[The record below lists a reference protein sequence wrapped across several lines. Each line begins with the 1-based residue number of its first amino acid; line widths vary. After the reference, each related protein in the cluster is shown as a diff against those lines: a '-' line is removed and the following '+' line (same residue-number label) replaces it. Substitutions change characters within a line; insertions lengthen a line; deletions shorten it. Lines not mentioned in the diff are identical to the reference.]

1 MSKFGLDHWS
11 LDFNLNVFLHAVK
24 THNWTVYEI
33 RQHKDTIT
41 FYASVLDRNALIKAY
56 PHIIHLKTT
65 GVLGMLFRTMKHP
78 DRLLA
83 AVCAIVLWTLLS
95 STVFNI
101 EILGEGT
108 LNRTLIADTLVQL
121 NALPPFHLKDKNELK
136 LELNETLKRE
146 FTWIEIEQS
155 GSKLKVRFLPKK
167 TVEKEELTRNELYA
181 QKDGVI
187 ASFDL
192 QHGEKCVKVNE
203 IVKKGDLLVTNI
215 LMDSMNQ
222 PEEVFVK
229 GKVYAYTW
237 HDFSVEMEN
246 NLLPEG
252 IQFYQLLFQ
261 ARRAVSEELDENEKI
276 ISENI
281 LQFIAND
288 DKIKMDL
295 HYTLLEDISS
305 PGE

>member
-1 MSKFGLDHWS
+1 MSKFGLDYWS
-11 LDFNLNVFLHAVK
+11 LDFNLNVFLQAVK
-24 THNWTVYEI
+24 TYNWTVYEI

-65 GVLGMLFRTMKHP
+65 GVIGMLLRTMRHP
-78 DRLLA
+78 DRLIA
-83 AVCAIVLWTLLS
+83 AGCAAALWMLLS
-95 STVFNI
+95 STVFDI

-108 LNRTLIADTLVQL
+108 LNRALIADTLVEL
-121 NALPPFHLKDKNELK
+121 KALPPFHLDDKNTLK

-192 QHGEKCVKVNE
+192 QHGEKCVKVNDV
-203 IVKKGDLLVTNI
+203 VKKGDLLVTNI

-222 PEEVFVK
+222 PEEIFVK
-229 GKVYAYTW
+229 GKVFAYTW
-237 HDFSVEMEN
+237 YDFSVEMVN
-246 NLLPEG
+246 NSLPEG
-252 IQFYQLLFQ
+252 IQYFQLLFQ
-261 ARRAVSEELDENEKI
+261 ARRIVSETLGEDEKI

-281 LQFIAND
+281 LQFSVND